1 MKNRIKFI
9 AVNLLIAA
17 ISSTAFGQMISHFD
31 LIKSLKTNGKVYS
44 EILVTS
50 DTTVIFGSHGKRV
63 YFLNNIGETISK
75 FKTRGWV
82 HASASELDD
91 GSVAIGCYDK
101 NVYFLDQ
108 VGNLLR
114 KIRPGGRIFSK
125 IEQLTDGT
133 LVFGTNKNKIQYISP
148 EGLKYA
154 FDTKK
159 LAHGGITVRDN
170 EVISGTH
177 NNQIYILDEK
187 GKLKKSIATENWVV
201 HSQPAIL
208 KNGML
213 AVGSYDKN
221 LYIFDTKK
229 DTLKKVKVGG
239 KIHGSPIQLNDGTIV
254 FGSTD
259 KYIYLLTEDGDIKYK
274 IETGGWVVSSPR
286 ALSDSTFCIGSYDH
300 NLYVINSKGEVIDK
314 YDTGGKIFSSPAI
327 LPNNTI
333 VVASNNRKV
342 HFLKYNSHSTIK
354 KFTVKE
360 KTCSIPV
367 ESL

>member
-133 LVFGTNKNKIQYISP
+133 
-148 EGLKYA
+148 
-154 FDTKK
+154 